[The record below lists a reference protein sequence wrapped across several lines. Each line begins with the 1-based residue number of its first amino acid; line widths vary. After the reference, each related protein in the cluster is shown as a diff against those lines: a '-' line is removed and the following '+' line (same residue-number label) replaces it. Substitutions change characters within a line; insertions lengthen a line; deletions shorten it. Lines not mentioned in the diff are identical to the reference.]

1 MSLWLSWHLQRLRS
15 DRARSSCRC
24 HRHSPLPTSA
34 RSCISAALAGSRFPK
49 AAMHGARVVRRTRM
63 GPGQTSPSTRRR
75 SAERRPHGGSPRAW
89 ILEAA
94 ARQHMKR
101 CVRPSAS
108 WGHGHVGRC
117 GGGAATRNITSGVV
131 LVAGAHR
138 GYLAAHKR
146 LVLADRG
153 AAQCLRRRESFD
165 SRLHGGSRP
174 YACPRTCTACRT
186 SVIPR
191 CGERRAPNTCG
202 LTQLRARSSP

>member
-1 MSLWLSWHLQRLRS
+1 MASPQRLRS

-34 RSCISAALAGSRFPK
+34 RSCSSAALAGSRFPK

-117 GGGAATRNITSGVV
+117 GGGTSATRNITSG
-131 LVAGAHR
+131 
-138 GYLAAHKR
+138 
-146 LVLADRG
+146 
-153 AAQCLRRRESFD
+153 
-165 SRLHGGSRP
+165 GSR
-174 YACPRTCTACRT
+174 AGSWRAPRVSCRT
-186 SVIPR
+186 QTVGAGRPR
-191 CGERRAPNTCG
+191 SCTVAQASRVVRFASARRVASLRMHEKMHCMQNDGRPQVPGKGEH
-202 LTQLRARSSP
+202 LTHAG

>member
-1 MSLWLSWHLQRLRS
+1 MSFTVPLTIWLTTCGAPCASVWAV
-15 DRARSSCRC
+15 DAC
-24 HRHSPLPTSA
+24 HSGSHGISPEVEERQSALELSLPSPL
-34 RSCISAALAGSRFPK
+34 AAADECAQLQQCCSSGSRFPK

-117 GGGAATRNITSGVV
+117 GGGTSATRNITSG
-131 LVAGAHR
+131 
-138 GYLAAHKR
+138 
-146 LVLADRG
+146 
-153 AAQCLRRRESFD
+153 
-165 SRLHGGSRP
+165 GSR
-174 YACPRTCTACRT
+174 AGSWRAPRVSCRT
-186 SVIPR
+186 QTVGAGRPR
-191 CGERRAPNTCG
+191 SCTV
-202 LTQLRARSSP
+202 S

>member
-1 MSLWLSWHLQRLRS
+1 MIWLTFCGAPCASAGRLTLVTLALMASPQRLRS

-117 GGGAATRNITSGVV
+117 GGGTSATRNITSG
-131 LVAGAHR
+131 
-138 GYLAAHKR
+138 
-146 LVLADRG
+146 
-153 AAQCLRRRESFD
+153 
-165 SRLHGGSRP
+165 GSR
-174 YACPRTCTACRT
+174 AGSWRAPRVSCRT
-186 SVIPR
+186 QTVGAGRPR
-191 CGERRAPNTCG
+191 SCTV
-202 LTQLRARSSP
+202 S

>member
-1 MSLWLSWHLQRLRS
+1 MWFVEREW
-15 DRARSSCRC
+15 ARE
-24 HRHSPLPTSA
+24 
-34 RSCISAALAGSRFPK
+34 
-49 AAMHGARVVRRTRM
+49 
-63 GPGQTSPSTRRR
+63 QTSPSMRRR

-108 WGHGHVGRC
+108 WGQVGRC
-117 GGGAATRNITSGVV
+117 GGSTATRNITSGVV

-153 AAQCLRRRESFD
+153 AAQWFTRRESFD

-174 YACPRTCTACRT
+174 YACTHARTHAPRGPARHAERRSTK
-186 SVIPR
+186 S
-191 CGERRAPNTCG
+191 GERRAPIKKVVDAGASTISNVAEDSFG
-202 LTQLRARSSP
+202 LLVI

>member
-1 MSLWLSWHLQRLRS
+1 
-15 DRARSSCRC
+15 
-24 HRHSPLPTSA
+24 
-34 RSCISAALAGSRFPK
+34 
-49 AAMHGARVVRRTRM
+49 MHGARVVRRTRM

-117 GGGAATRNITSGVV
+117 GGGTSATRNITSGVV

-153 AAQCLRRRESFD
+153 AAQWLRRRESFD

-174 YACPRTCTACRT
+174 YACTRRCTACRT
-186 SVIPR
+186 TVIPR

-202 LTQLRARSSP
+202 LTQPRARSSSQLPLRDVVVVVVVVVVQDRS